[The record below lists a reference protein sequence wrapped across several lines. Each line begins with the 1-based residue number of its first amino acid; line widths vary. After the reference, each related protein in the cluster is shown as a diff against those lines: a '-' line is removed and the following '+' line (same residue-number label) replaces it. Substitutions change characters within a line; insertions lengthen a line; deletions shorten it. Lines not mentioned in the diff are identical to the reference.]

1 MISVFFAKGG
11 NMKKIIILLIILS
24 ISVTAYAQRTNL
36 YVSIDVWRHETGIE
50 DSGNAG
56 AGIGGEYLL
65 NLVEER
71 FYMGLGAEWK
81 SPLDGFEND
90 IDYHPIPMFLVG
102 KLLIGTSNY
111 YLVGRGGYSYN
122 KEGDNVVD
130 SGPYAGAGFGYDFT
144 RIYTE
149 VMYEIFDT
157 NDNDKL
163 FNDGT
168 LQITSIKIGY
178 KF

>member
-1 MISVFFAKGG
+1 
-11 NMKKIIILLIILS
+11 MKKIIILLIVIS
-24 ISVTAYAQRTNL
+24 ISATVYAQRANL
-36 YVSIDVWRHETGIE
+36 YIGIDVWRHDTGIE

-56 AGIGGEYLL
+56 AGIGGEYLFAL
-65 NLVEER
+65 IEEK

-81 SPLDGFEND
+81 SPLDGFDND
-90 IDYHPIPMFLVG
+90 IDYHPIPVFLVG
-102 KLLIGTSNY
+102 KVFIGSSNY
-111 YLVGRGGYSYN
+111 YLTGRGGYSYN

-144 RIYTE
+144 RVYTE

-157 NDNDKL
+157 NDNGKL

-168 LQITSIKIGY
+168 LEMASIKIGY